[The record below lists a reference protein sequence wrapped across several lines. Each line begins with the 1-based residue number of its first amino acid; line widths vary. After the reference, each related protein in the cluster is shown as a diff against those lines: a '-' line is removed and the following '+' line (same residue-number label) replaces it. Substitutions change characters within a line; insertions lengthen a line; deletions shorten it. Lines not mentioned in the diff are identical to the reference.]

1 MSVALGAVLFAA
13 LSGATSLAG
22 QVGLGSNLAQVA
34 LVVRVAA
41 RASIEEVS
49 PPVRSTSQGSLT
61 EASVKV
67 RLSANTGYRL
77 VVVGTASS
85 QASRLWV
92 RSSSGDF
99 HELVP
104 GASVTVTQGARSAG
118 QSEREVSY
126 RLESAADAVEA
137 LPVRYEIVV
146 TPTI

>member
-1 MSVALGAVLFAA
+1 MLLYQVA
-13 LSGATSLAG
+13 
-22 QVGLGSNLAQVA
+22 QIA
-34 LVVRVAA
+34 LVVRVAP
-41 RASIEEVS
+41 RASIEDVS
-49 PPVRSTSQGSLT
+49 PAVRSTSRGSLR

-67 RLSANTGYRL
+67 RLFANTGYRL
-77 VVVGTASS
+77 VVVRTPSS

-104 GASVTVTQGARSAG
+104 GASVTVAQGARSAG
-118 QSEREVSY
+118 PSEREVSY
-126 RLESAADAVEA
+126 RLESEAEAVES

>member
-1 MSVALGAVLFAA
+1 MSLALGAVMIAA
-13 LSGATSLAG
+13 LSGVSLAA
-22 QVGLGSNLAQVA
+22 QVGIGSNLAQIA
-34 LVVRVAA
+34 LVVRVAP
-41 RASIEEVS
+41 RASIEDVS
-49 PPVRSTSQGSLT
+49 PAVRSTSPGSLR

-67 RLSANTGYRL
+67 RLFANTGYRL
-77 VVVGTASS
+77 VVVGTPSS

-104 GASVTVTQGARSAG
+104 GASVTVAQGARSAG

-126 RLESAADAVEA
+126 RLESAADAVES